1 MGFASDTAQAD
12 AELAELVET
21 EKQWQQKLEYATM
34 NPSTTAQEL
43 RQLEDQ
49 LKRIAMAREELE
61 ERVKENHEHDDDP
74 EEEEE
79 AVSHA
84 AQAHWSMQLQI
95 FMFCLLACLLAQRQ
109 LTDQEIAEK
118 ERDDARALAEALKTQ
133 LKVAVRPRHT
143 LCLIARAVFTSIVA
157 DSDIAIFWPLI

>member
-21 EKQWQQKLEYATM
+21 EKQWQQKLDYATM

-61 ERVKENHEHDDDP
+61 ERVKESHEHDDDP
-74 EEEEE
+74 EDDDEP
-79 AVSHA
+79 VSCA
-84 AQAHWSMQLQI
+84 ATSGLASTSSVWDQASGETARKIGSLGSPPKWCAPTTTS
-95 FMFCLLACLLAQRQ
+95 
-109 LTDQEIAEK
+109 EG
-118 ERDDARALAEALKTQ
+118 DD
-133 LKVAVRPRHT
+133 VRS
-143 LCLIARAVFTSIVA
+143 CE
-157 DSDIAIFWPLI
+157 

>member
-74 EEEEE
+74 EDDDEP
-79 AVSHA
+79 VSCA
-84 AQAHWSMQLQI
+84 ATSELVCASPALKAI
-95 FMFCLLACLLAQRQ
+95 LACLR
-109 LTDQEIAEK
+109 
-118 ERDDARALAEALKTQ
+118 
-133 LKVAVRPRHT
+133 
-143 LCLIARAVFTSIVA
+143 SG
-157 DSDIAIFWPLI
+157 S

>member
-1 MGFASDTAQAD
+1 MAFASDTAQAD

-21 EKQWQQKLEYATM
+21 EKQWQRKLEYATM

-61 ERVKENHEHDDDP
+61 ERVKENHKHDDDDDDH

-79 AVSHA
+79 VSSCHKL
-84 AQAHWSMQLQI
+84 HKS
-95 FMFCLLACLLAQRQ
+95 
-109 LTDQEIAEK
+109 
-118 ERDDARALAEALKTQ
+118 
-133 LKVAVRPRHT
+133 VR
-143 LCLIARAVFTSIVA
+143 
-157 DSDIAIFWPLI
+157 